1 MYNDINR
8 EDNIEM
14 DREELER
21 IINERNQ
28 FLLERNS
35 LIHDIGEYR
44 DVLKMFGKMVRYKLS
59 INASDRYIYYRDV
72 LKEIGIDVE
81 KL

>member
-1 MYNDINR
+1 MYEDINR
-8 EDNIEM
+8 QGNVEI

-21 IINERNQ
+21 IVNERNQ

-44 DVLKMFGKMVRYKLS
+44 DVLKMFGKMVRYKIG

-72 LKEIGIDVE
+72 LKEIGIDIE
-81 KL
+81 NL